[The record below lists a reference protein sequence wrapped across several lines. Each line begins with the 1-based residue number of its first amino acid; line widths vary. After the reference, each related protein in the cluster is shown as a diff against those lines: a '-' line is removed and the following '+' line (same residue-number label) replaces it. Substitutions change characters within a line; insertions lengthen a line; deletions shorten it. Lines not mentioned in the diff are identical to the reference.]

1 MHNLS
6 WQHILIIIIII
17 IIVFWLIS
25 WLFFPK
31 NINVPSGPYYPVQ
44 PQLIQPMTIITPN
57 LGQNMTGNQL
67 PHSNIIPRTNRV
79 NTESQTSNM
88 QASNTQSSNS
98 QDPFMLYYFHAPSC
112 VHCRNFN
119 PAWEMLRQRLEGSRG
134 ISTAKVDATKPEN
147 ENLVFYYNV
156 SAFPTIILITP
167 DQNIEYNGNRTPDD
181 LHNFVVAHINEHNN
195 RMSK

>member
-1 MHNLS
+1 MRNLS

-17 IIVFWLIS
+17 IIIFWLVS

-31 NINVPSGPYYPVQ
+31 NINVPTGSYYPVQ

-67 PHSNIIPRTNRV
+67 PRNNVVPTINPV
-79 NTESQTSNM
+79 NTESQP
-88 QASNTQSSNS
+88 SNT

-119 PAWEMLRQRLEGSRG
+119 PAWEMLRERLAGSRG

-167 DQNIEYNGNRTPDD
+167 DQNVEYNGNRTPDD

-195 RMSK
+195 RVSK